1 MTNAWGRPPEE
12 PEPRRPAT
20 GRRALVAGAAVVVI
34 AAAAVGGWFYL
45 RDDGDDG
52 VNAVAEP
59 VFTEDAAGTSTEAES
74 PESTESAANTENTV
88 TTVTVPAEPVESVEP
103 AAPSSSAPE
112 PASGS
117 GRSGGTTCDGRGVL
131 IVNSVFSDSHI
142 FQQEIDTALAE
153 HPGSKVLGPGTC
165 PSLRAHKDGADVYA
179 VVVDYGDDL
188 PGLCAAAAAGRGN
201 ARLLNDDTSY
211 NSPC

>member
-1 MTNAWGRPPEE
+1 MTNDWGRPPEE
-12 PEPRRPAT
+12 PEPRRTGT

-52 VNAVAEP
+52 GDAVAEP
-59 VFTEDAAGTSTEAES
+59 VFTEQVPATSTGS
-74 PESTESAANTENTV
+74 PTAAENTV
-88 TTVTVPAEPVESVEP
+88 TTVTVPAEPETP
-103 AAPSSSAPE
+103 AADPAPPRAGTTSGPSD
-112 PASGS
+112 
-117 GRSGGTTCDGRGVL
+117 GTTCDGRGVL
-131 IVNSVFSDSHI
+131 IVNSVMSNSPSFR
-142 FQQEIDTALAE
+142 QEIDTALAE

-165 PSLRAHKDGADVYA
+165 PSLRAHADGADVYA

-188 PGLCAAAAAGRGN
+188 PGLCAAAVAGGGN

-211 NSPC
+211 SSPC

>member
-12 PEPRRPAT
+12 PEPRRPAA
-20 GRRALVAGAAVVVI
+20 GRRALIAGAAVVVI
-34 AAAAVGGWFYL
+34 AAAAVGGWFYR

-52 VNAVAEP
+52 GNAVAEP

-74 PESTESAANTENTV
+74 PESKESAANTENTV
-88 TTVTVPAEPVESVEP
+88 TPVTVPAEPETSAAP
-103 AAPSSSAPE
+103 AAE

-188 PGLCAAAAAGRGN
+188 PGLCSAAAAGRGN